1 MTVCDR
7 MVERFGLVESMK
19 KMVRIRKEE
28 IKWRS
33 QDKGNIVHASC
44 RMVQEIMERKE
55 KESVMDDGTEEG

>member
-1 MTVCDR
+1 
-7 MVERFGLVESMK
+7 MVKR
-19 KMVRIRKEE
+19 RKEE

-33 QDKGNIVHASC
+33 QDKGNIMHALC